1 MAKFVHNHIFS
12 LNYGV
17 KLTNWFKKCFDGW
30 IFSNPA
36 IHRMGNATNIL
47 CSRCKELINLRFNLA
62 SLLLLNWGQRKTSR
76 ETWNT
81 PLNYNGKLNVQSELI
96 FSGSAVPVALLMHG
110 VNAPLCGREFGGR
123 VCGGVCPGLCRL
135 LVYGNGLLFG
145 FAAWSSYGGL
155 GLGLGVSWGGPG
167 GRVGRAV
174 IRGVFG
180 TNSGFRV

>member
-36 IHRMGNATNIL
+36 IHRMGNPTNIL
-47 CSRCKELINLRFNLA
+47 CSRCKELFNLRFNLA

-81 PLNYNGKLNVQSELI
+81 PLNYNGKLNMQSELI
-96 FSGSAVPVALLMHG
+96 FSGSAVPVALLVHG
-110 VNAPLCGREFGGR
+110 VNAPLCVVGCARAYGAFWCMPIAFCSVSLPGPRMGGW
-123 VCGGVCPGLCRL
+123 
-135 LVYGNGLLFG
+135 
-145 FAAWSSYGGL
+145 AWAW
-155 GLGLGVSWGGPG
+155 GVSWGGPG
-167 GRVGRAV
+167 GRVGRTV
-174 IRGVFG
+174 VRGVFG
-180 TNSGFRV
+180 ANSGFRV